1 MTWYTFTVTPI
12 VHGDIVAGH
21 LLRMANDPSTLG
33 LVKSGAAV
41 FRRKHDN
48 AEQFFVTPAGVPV
61 FDAFIQ
67 TYGGKP
73 CEAPQT
79 QDLESLDLSRL
90 RVEER
95 VRWEVM
101 ASRDRPGESLLGEE
115 PDDAVPALGSA

>member
-12 VHGDIVAGH
+12 VHGDLVAAH
-21 LLRMANDPSTLG
+21 LLHMANDAAMPG
-33 LVKSGAAV
+33 RVRSGAAV

-48 AEQFFVTPAGVPV
+48 AEQFFVTPAAIDLFAP
-61 FDAFIQ
+61 FIE

-73 CEAPQT
+73 CEPPQT
-79 QDLESLDLSRL
+79 QDLLSLDLSRL

-101 ASRDRPGESLLGEE
+101 ASRDRPGESLLDEE
-115 PDDAVPALGSA
+115 PDGSVPALGT

>member
-12 VHGDIVAGH
+12 VHGDLVAGH
-21 LLRMANDPSTLG
+21 LLHMANDPLTLKN
-33 LVKSGAAV
+33 VKSGAAI

-48 AEQFFVTPAGVPV
+48 AEQFFVTPSGVEV
-61 FDAFIQ
+61 FEPFIK
-67 TYGGKP
+67 TYGGQP

-79 QDLESLDLSRL
+79 QDLLSLDLSRL

-101 ASRDRPGESLLGEE
+101 ASRDRPGETLRDEGPADPVSVLG
-115 PDDAVPALGSA
+115 A